1 MSINFKKYKPNITE
15 RREIT
20 FKPQVFTKNTVDNS
34 NSIIYNKNKENTLS
48 ITPLTDFAKQWK
60 EKNKDALKYAGD
72 SAKKSIHAGLSE
84 APSFMADA
92 DEGTYFGDVQTAS
105 VKRHLAKDS
114 NNEKL
119 YNASMME
126 LIGHLSKD
134 NKETYLKHALPLQK
148 YIDAKDEFDFKHNNY
163 TTTDN
168 VDKTP
173 DEKVR
178 QLQRELNESGYTD
191 KFGQRLKEDGIY
203 AGKTAYADDNYK
215 ADNPNSSNN
224 YNYSYKTPNITTH
237 TNNISEKDNQNNK
250 KFFSAEDLTYE
261 DYLKIA
267 EYLGYDEDDLDV
279 VKIDITDDGKIK
291 VPQMVAGVNPMVS
304 YSVIYANDV
313 LGINKPP
320 SPEKIKELKNMDRDE
335 LYSQIFNAFKKKR
348 ESQPPFIA
356 VRNMLKFG
364 TGNERYNDKNKY
376 INYVTLVAEFL
387 KLPVDLALAVTFTES
402 SFEHYEYDK
411 DKLVVK
417 GNGSDYGIMQI
428 NKAAHSNAYNEKDR
442 FGDIINNWQDNV
454 NYGLYVLFECYDEAK
469 RRGYTGDELLKA
481 TYSNYNSGSCSAYY
495 NPQHNSYKETKEHV
509 ENFWSVYLNKSWN
522 N

>member
-1 MSINFKKYKPNITE
+1 MQKSIN
-15 RREIT
+15 
-20 FKPQVFTKNTVDNS
+20 S
-34 NSIIYNKNKENTLS
+34 
-48 ITPLTDFAKQWK
+48 
-60 EKNKDALKYAGD
+60 
-72 SAKKSIHAGLSE
+72 GLYE
-84 APSFMADA
+84 APDYMQDS
-92 DEGTYFGDVQTAS
+92 DEGTSFEDVQTAS
-105 VKRHLAKDS
+105 VKRHLANDA
-114 NNEKL
+114 NDDKL
-119 YNASMME
+119 YNAAMME

-134 NKETYLKHALPLQK
+134 NKETYLKHTQPLQK
-148 YIDAKDEFDFKHNNY
+148 YIDVKDEFDFKHNNY
-163 TTTDN
+163 TTTKNIDT
-168 VDKTP
+168 TP

-178 QLQRELNESGYTD
+178 QLQRELNEAGYTD
-191 KFGQRLKEDGIY
+191 KFGLPIREDGLY
-203 AGKTAYADDNYK
+203 GGKTAYADDSMK

-224 YNYSYKTPNITTH
+224 YNYSYKTSNRITY
-237 TNNISEKDNQNNK
+237 TNDISEKDNQNNK
-250 KFFSAEDLTYE
+250 KEFSAEDLTYE

-279 VKIDITDDGKIK
+279 VKIDITDDGMVR
-291 VPQMVAGVNPMVS
+291 VPKTVVSVNPMVS
-304 YSVIYANDV
+304 YDVIHVNDI

-335 LYSQIFNAFKKKR
+335 LYTEIFNAFKKKR
-348 ESQPPFIA
+348 ETQPLYITARNIA
-356 VRNMLKFG
+356 KFG

-402 SFEHYEYDK
+402 SFEHYEYNK
-411 DKLVVK
+411 GKLVVK

-428 NKAAHSNAYNEKDR
+428 NKAAHSKAYNEKDR

-495 NPQHNSYKETKEHV
+495 NPKHNSHEDAKIHVGNFWRVYSTKE
-509 ENFWSVYLNKSWN
+509 WMK
-522 N
+522 